1 MSYYFWIILF
11 SLLCKQTLGVTY
23 STLSA
28 GSSNFPL
35 EKSLLDSIAK
45 SFEEQGHV
53 YCIVMIYDDIH
64 MRTNSLSKG
73 KSSISLE
80 TNSS

>member
-1 MSYYFWIILF
+1 MSYYFWTILF

-64 MRTNSLSKG
+64 MKTNSLSKC
-73 KSSISLE
+73 KSSILLK

>member
-1 MSYYFWIILF
+1 MSYYFWIILS
-11 SLLCKQTLGVTY
+11 SLFCKQTLGATD
-23 STLSA
+23 SLLSA
-28 GSSNFPL
+28 GFSNFPL

-45 SFEEQGHV
+45 SFEEQGRV

-64 MRTNSLSKG
+64 MKTNPLSKC
-73 KSSISLE
+73 KSSILLE